1 MASKD
6 VSKMTKE
13 EKAKYSRHLIDL
25 GKKLSQKKTIT
36 GKGHL
41 QLFIWIIH
49 STVMEEMCVE
59 MC

>member
-1 MASKD
+1 
-6 VSKMTKE
+6 MTKE

-41 QLFIWIIH
+41 QLFI
-49 STVMEEMCVE
+49 
-59 MC
+59 